1 MVYINTRLREF
12 LLEDMQRTNN
22 ELIASS
28 KDFLASTREVI
39 TQQNE
44 FIEMFAIQPDADEK
58 NELKIGMKLG
68 Y

>member
-1 MVYINTRLREF
+1 
-12 LLEDMQRTNN
+12 MQRTDN

-28 KDFLASTREVI
+28 KDFLASTREVV

-44 FIEMFAIQPDADEK
+44 FIEMFAIQPDADER